1 MRRAFSLVMRKCE
14 KMASLIKSVAVV
26 GFWSRSWCLLRRR
39 NKRVPGQ
46 GNGRKHRDQKANAT
60 APTAAKADEKAYYA
74 ALKNLPNKPYDPWSG
89 TR

>member
-39 NKRVPGQ
+39 NKRVPG
-46 GNGRKHRDQKANAT
+46 KAT
-60 APTAAKADEKAYYA
+60 GESTGTKGKRHCTYRGQ
-74 ALKNLPNKPYDPWSG
+74 SG
-89 TR
+89 